1 MLSTIAASPTIGHAV
16 PADERS
22 RVQARIENGLLWLLG
37 LSGAVVIVEPS
48 PYDAMFLLILPLFL
62 IGGMRLH
69 LSSLA
74 FIVPLVGFNI
84 GGLLSVLPFFQESRS
99 VFFVVTSIYL
109 AFTSVF
115 FACLMLERP
124 VPRLNAL
131 LRGYVWA
138 AVIASFAGLLGYFDV
153 AGLGDVFTLY
163 GRASGTF
170 KDPNVLSV
178 FVILPL
184 VFLAQDLL
192 LRRRNFLLSALQFGV
207 ILFGGVFLSF
217 SRGAWAHAAVSLL
230 LMVTLTF
237 VLTPSLNLRRRI
249 TVIAALGGIVLIG
262 AVAVAASLEG
272 VREMLETRA
281 SLDQSY
287 DLGETGRF
295 GNQLRSISEL
305 LERPNG
311 FGPLRFRFY
320 FPEDPHNV
328 YVNAFASYGWTGGI
342 SYIVLILLTVVIGWR
357 TVLARLPVQPY
368 AIAIW
373 SVLFVQILQGFQI
386 DTDHWR
392 HWYLMLGLIWGLFA
406 LEWRQRRSAPAR
418 RRIEAAALLPALTS
432 AAPSA

>member
-74 FIVPLVGFNI
+74 LIVPLVGFNI

-311 FGPLRFRFY
+311 FGPLRFRFH

-418 RRIEAAALLPALTS
+418 RRVEAAALLPALTS

>member
-1 MLSTIAASPTIGHAV
+1 MSTIAASPTIGHAV

-74 FIVPLVGFNI
+74 LIVPLVGFNI

-311 FGPLRFRFY
+311 FGPLRFRFH

-418 RRIEAAALLPALTS
+418 RRVEAAALLPALTS